1 MNLFDIIGPVMIGPS
16 SSHTAGAA
24 RIGFI
29 TRRLLKDKPVKAII
43 KLHGS
48 FSKTYTGHGTDKA
61 LVGGL
66 LALAV
71 DDEGLRNSLALAKA
85 QGLEVIFDHV
95 VLKEAH
101 PNTAIIEVEGQTG
114 KKLTVR
120 GASVGGG
127 NILIEALN
135 GMEVSFNGNEHTL
148 IVQHADEKGAI
159 ALVSSIIANS
169 GINIATMKV
178 FRQSLGKKAIMVLEV
193 DSPVP
198 LRVVEALEK
207 LPPITAVT
215 FLEKEN
221 LL

>member
-1 MNLFDIIGPVMIGPS
+1 MNLFDIIGPIMIGPS

-29 TRRLLKDKPVKAII
+29 TRRLLGDRPVKAII

-66 LALAV
+66 LGMAV
-71 DDEGLRNSLALAKA
+71 DDERLRTSLTLAKEE
-85 QGLEVIFDHV
+85 GLEVIFEHIT
-95 VLKEAH
+95 LKEAH
-101 PNTAIIEVEGQTG
+101 PNTVIIEVDGQRG
-114 KKLTVR
+114 KKLIVR
-120 GASVGGG
+120 GSSVGGG

-135 GMEVSFNGNEHTL
+135 GMEVAFNGNEHTL

-169 GINIATMKV
+169 AINIATMRV
-178 FRQSLGKKAIMVLEV
+178 FRQSVGKKAIMVLEV

-198 LRVVEALEK
+198 SRVVEALEK
-207 LPPITAVT
+207 LPPITGVT